1 MKDNRYSDC
10 CESVILEQE
19 TPMCSSCKEHCDV
32 IKRYFVDLTSLI
44 VYAKDQD
51 EAWDKAN
58 EMYQNGTALLDEI
71 ELSCIEEW

>member
-51 EAWDKAN
+51 EAWDKA
-58 EMYQNGTALLDEI
+58 
-71 ELSCIEEW
+71 S